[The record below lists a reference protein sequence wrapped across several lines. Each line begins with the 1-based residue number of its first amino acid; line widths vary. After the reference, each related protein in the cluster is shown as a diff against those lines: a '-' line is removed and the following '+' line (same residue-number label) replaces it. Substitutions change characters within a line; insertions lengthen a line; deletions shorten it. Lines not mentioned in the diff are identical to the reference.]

1 MYCSFGERVTVFR
14 KRNKYTRKHL
24 AEMTGISSSTLTM
37 YERDMAVPNA
47 EHAIKLALALNVSID
62 DLISLADK
70 KDKNNQEKDTTKIT
84 HKQLL
89 KNCRK
94 LLEHT
99 GKTH

>member
-47 EHAIKLALALNVSID
+47 EHAIKLCSCAECINRRFNIAFRR
-62 DLISLADK
+62 
-70 KDKNNQEKDTTKIT
+70 TK
-84 HKQLL
+84 
-89 KNCRK
+89 RK
-94 LLEHT
+94 CLGFNE
-99 GKTH
+99 